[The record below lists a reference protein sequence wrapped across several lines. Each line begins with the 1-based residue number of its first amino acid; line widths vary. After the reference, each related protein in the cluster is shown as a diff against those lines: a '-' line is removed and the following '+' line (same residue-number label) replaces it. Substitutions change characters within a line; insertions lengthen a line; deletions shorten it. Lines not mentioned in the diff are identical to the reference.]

1 MRDLAPAIGISLLL
15 HLIVIGL
22 IGFTWSSD
30 PALQRTPKIP
40 PHITAVVME
49 KEKKASKP
57 PAKKPAPKPVT
68 KPQPKPD
75 KKPAQKPAPKPEPKP
90 APKPKPEPAK
100 PAPKPSFDEPS
111 LAEMLAEEEL
121 ELEAMKTEVEEAEA
135 EAPAEETGPSD
146 EDLAEIASYEQA
158 IKAAINLRWLRPATL
173 QAHDGLFVDVR
184 IRTLPGGEVIDATVV
199 RSSGYTSLDD
209 SALNAIQR
217 ASPLPVPSG
226 SNYEKFRVFTMRMT
240 PDFAKTE

>member
-1 MRDLAPAIGISLLL
+1 MRDLAPAIAVSLLL

-57 PAKKPAPKPVT
+57 PAKKPAPKPVA
-68 KPQPKPD
+68 KPQPKPE
-75 KKPAQKPAPKPEPKP
+75 KKPAPKPEQKPAPKPR
-90 APKPKPEPAK
+90 PEPAK
-100 PAPKPSFDEPS
+100 PVPKPTFDEPS

-121 ELEAMKTEVEEAEA
+121 ELEAMKPEAETV
-135 EAPAEETGPSD
+135 EAPAEAAGPSD

-158 IKAAINLRWLRPATL
+158 IKAAINLRWIIPSSL
-173 QAHDGLFVDVR
+173 QAHDGLHLDVR
-184 IRTLPGGEVIDATVV
+184 IRTLPGGEVIDASVI
-199 RSSGYTSLDD
+199 RSSGHAVLDD
-209 SALNAIQR
+209 SAVNAIR
-217 ASPLPVPSG
+217 KASPLPVPSG
-226 SNYEKFRVFTMRMT
+226 SNYERFRVFTMRMT

>member
-1 MRDLAPAIGISLLL
+1 MMRDLAPAIGISLLL

-57 PAKKPAPKPVT
+57 PAKKPTPKPVA
-68 KPQPKPD
+68 KPKPTP
-75 KKPAQKPAPKPEPKP
+75 KPEPKPEPKP

-100 PAPKPSFDEPS
+100 PVPKPTFEELSR
-111 LAEMLAEEEL
+111 AEMLAEEEL
-121 ELEAMKTEVEEAEA
+121 ELEAMQSETEEVET
-135 EAPAEETGPSD
+135 PAEDAGPSD

-158 IKAAINLRWLRPATL
+158 IKAAINLRWIIPSSL
-173 QAHDGLFVDVR
+173 QAHDGLHLDVR
-184 IRTLPGGEVIDATVV
+184 IRTLPGGEVIDASVT
-199 RSSGYTSLDD
+199 RSSGHAVLDD
-209 SALNAIQR
+209 SAVNAIR
-217 ASPLPVPSG
+217 KASPLPVPSG
-226 SNYEKFRVFTMRMT
+226 SNYERFRVFTMRMT

>member
-57 PAKKPAPKPVT
+57 PAKKPAPKPAAKP
-68 KPQPKPD
+68 KPQPKPT
-75 KKPAQKPAPKPEPKP
+75 PKPEPKP

-100 PAPKPSFDEPS
+100 PVPKPAFDEPS

-121 ELEAMKTEVEEAEA
+121 ELEAMQAETEKVET
-135 EAPAEETGPSD
+135 PAEDVGPSD

-158 IKAAINLRWLRPATL
+158 IKAAINLRWIIPSSL
-173 QAHDGLFVDVR
+173 QSHDGLHLDVR
-184 IRTLPGGEVIDATVV
+184 IRTLPGGEVIDASVT
-199 RSSGYTSLDD
+199 RSSGHAVLDD
-209 SALNAIQR
+209 SAVNAIR
-217 ASPLPVPSG
+217 KASPLPVPSG
-226 SNYEKFRVFTMRMT
+226 SNYERFRVFTMRMT

>member
-57 PAKKPAPKPVT
+57 PAKKPTPKPVA
-68 KPQPKPD
+68 KPKPTP
-75 KKPAQKPAPKPEPKP
+75 KPEPKPEPKP

-100 PAPKPSFDEPS
+100 PVPKPTFEELSR
-111 LAEMLAEEEL
+111 AEMLAEEEL
-121 ELEAMKTEVEEAEA
+121 ELEAMQSETEEVET
-135 EAPAEETGPSD
+135 PAEDAGPSD

-158 IKAAINLRWLRPATL
+158 IKAAINLRWIIPSSL
-173 QAHDGLFVDVR
+173 QAHDGLHLDVR
-184 IRTLPGGEVIDATVV
+184 IRTLPGGEVIDASVT
-199 RSSGYTSLDD
+199 RSSGHAVLDD
-209 SALNAIQR
+209 SAVNAIR
-217 ASPLPVPSG
+217 KASPLPVPSG
-226 SNYEKFRVFTMRMT
+226 SNYERFRVFTMRMT

>member
-1 MRDLAPAIGISLLL
+1 MMRDLAPAIGISLLL

-57 PAKKPAPKPVT
+57 PAKKPAPKPAAT
-68 KPQPKPD
+68 PQPKPE
-75 KKPAQKPAPKPEPKP
+75 KKPAPKPEPKP
-90 APKPKPEPAK
+90 APKPDVAK
-100 PAPKPSFDEPS
+100 PAPKPTFDEPS
-111 LAEMLAEEEL
+111 LAEMLADEEL
-121 ELEAMKTEVEEAEA
+121 ELEAMTPETEEV
-135 EAPAEETGPSD
+135 EAPAEATGPSD

-158 IKAAINLRWLRPATL
+158 IKAAINLRWIIPSSL
-173 QAHDGLFVDVR
+173 QAHDGLYLDVR
-184 IRTLPGGEVIDATVV
+184 IRTLPGGEVIDASVT
-199 RSSGYTSLDD
+199 RSSGHAVLDN
-209 SALNAIQR
+209 SAVNAIEK

-226 SNYEKFRVFTMRMT
+226 SNYERFRVFTMRMT

>member
-49 KEKKASKP
+49 KETKASKP
-57 PAKKPAPKPVT
+57 PAKKPAPKPVA
-68 KPQPKPD
+68 KPQPKPE
-75 KKPAQKPAPKPEPKP
+75 KKPAPKPEPKP
-90 APKPKPEPAK
+90 APKPKPKPAK
-100 PAPKPSFDEPS
+100 PVPKPTFDEPS

-121 ELEAMKTEVEEAEA
+121 ELEAMETDAEEV
-135 EAPAEETGPSD
+135 EAPAEDTGPSD

-158 IKAAINLRWLRPATL
+158 IKAAINLRWIIPSSL
-173 QAHDGLFVDVR
+173 QSHDGLHLDVR
-184 IRTLPGGEVIDATVV
+184 IRTLPGGEVIDASVT
-199 RSSGYTSLDD
+199 RSSGHAVLDD
-209 SALNAIQR
+209 SAVNAIR
-217 ASPLPVPSG
+217 KASPLPVPSG
-226 SNYEKFRVFTMRMT
+226 SNYERFRVFTMRMT